1 MQGPPERGERH
12 LGLPPLLLVPL
23 PLDARLPQLRE
34 LFALGLDLR
43 AALVGHGAVVISL

>member
-1 MQGPPERGERH
+1 MQRAAAGEERH

-43 AALVGHGAVVISL
+43 AALVGHDAVVLAL